1 MARSGTA
8 KRLEVRLARI
18 ADVPGIIDLVERAY
32 DRISGYSPGQVRGQI
47 NHYPE
52 GQFVAL
58 YDGRVVGYCA
68 SMRVDEDIA
77 LVPHDWEEITA
88 NGFGSR
94 HDPTRSEER
103 RVGKECVSTCRS
115 RWSTHP

>member
-18 ADVPGIIDLVERAY
+18 ADDPGIIDLVERAY

-58 YDGRVVGYCA
+58 YAGRVVGSCA
-68 SMRVDEDIA
+68 SMRVDEDSA
-77 LVPHDWEEITA
+77 LVPHGREGITA
-88 NGFGSR
+88 NGFGLR
-94 HDPTRSEER
+94 PPPPGPVPHGLRLCCQP
-103 RVGKECVSTCRS
+103 
-115 RWSTHP
+115 